1 MCAEMRRYLA
11 RSDSGQDEKVRM
23 GSTLRNPFGASGG
36 LPIRTLGE
44 TLRFKTRESVHPA
57 VLPRCR
63 KMIVGRWPSTAGMQA
78 NIASAL
84 RPTTGFGSAQGL
96 CYHPPSTAPRTF
108 LDAENMTLRVAPSPA
123 ALDPLPS
130 TEPLRTE
137 VIPGA
142 RSAATQPSAPGGRT
156 DSFRLAR
163 G

>member
-1 MCAEMRRYLA
+1 
-11 RSDSGQDEKVRM
+11 M

-63 KMIVGRWPSTAGMQA
+63 KMIVGRWPSTAGMKA

-84 RPTTGFGSAQGL
+84 RPTTGFGSAQAL

-108 LDAENMTLRVAPSPA
+108 LDEENMTLRVAPSPSS
-123 ALDPLPS
+123 LDPLPS
-130 TEPLRTE
+130 AEPLRTDA
-137 VIPGA
+137 IPGA
-142 RSAATQPSAPGGRT
+142 ASAEMPDAAVRRGHT
-156 DSFRLAR
+156 DSFRLGR
-163 G
+163 GLIFILAAT